1 MSTYVQCICNYK
13 IQKLLSN
20 EYRFKVHG
28 HAYRLT
34 VTRKRRLLVGFVL
47 GFFLFGYFWWG
58 VELNVIEINALMI
71 ITL

>member
-1 MSTYVQCICNYK
+1 MSTYVQCICNLNKNYY
-13 IQKLLSN
+13 QTNSDS
-20 EYRFKVHG
+20 RFT
-28 HAYRLT
+28 LT

-58 VELNVIEINALMI
+58 VEINVIGIIALMI